1 MEILNFQD
9 KKWIVKYKT
18 KDEGFTADKIEWFKL
33 YRGADMVL
41 KKDGILFF
49 VEEIVDATFEE
60 IKA

>member
-33 YRGADMVL
+33 
-41 KKDGILFF
+41 
-49 VEEIVDATFEE
+49 
-60 IKA
+60 